1 MSKGKKAVIALL
13 TFVIA
18 TVGIVY
24 GLFIYTSQMP
34 SETELL
40 LNEQAESKDFKKY
53 KVYENDTPFY
63 VSLDKVT
70 NVGKDTVSGY
80 IYDYD
85 FVKPIMENV
94 NSSYIWVN
102 CDDNICYGVS
112 RENLLD
118 KINQYS
124 DKSNERNDFDTTVR
138 ACKFLVTN
146 MTGKAGQTTYP
157 DLQGK
162 KNIYWYYAGGYGD
175 PKWRTLSA
183 FSKAVPAEE
192 FYEQV
197 MSSINSNILRSKGL
211 RLEIENPVVEKVLC
225 VDDLISMNIYCMM
238 ISADVTTKKKPAEF
252 DKCSWIPDEGETKNI
267 TFVIM
272 TTSNKTYNAHFVTDI
287 AVVGYN

>member
-1 MSKGKKAVIALL
+1 MSKGKKTIIALL
-13 TFVIA
+13 AFVIA
-18 TVGIVY
+18 TVGIGY

-40 LNEQAESKDFKKY
+40 LKEQAESKDFKKY
-53 KVYENDTPFY
+53 KVYENDTAFN

-70 NVGKDTVSGY
+70 NVGKDDVSGY

-85 FVKPIMENV
+85 FIKPIMENV
-94 NSSYIWVN
+94 DSSYIWANFDEGV
-102 CDDNICYGVS
+102 CYGVS
-112 RENLLD
+112 RESLLD

-124 DKSNERNDFDTTVR
+124 DKSNEINDFDTTVR

-146 MTGKAGQTTYP
+146 MTGEAGQTTYP

-162 KNIYWYYAGGYGD
+162 KSIYWYYAGGYGD
-175 PKWRTLSA
+175 PEWRMLSA
-183 FSKAVPAEE
+183 FEKAVPAEE

-197 MSSINSNILRSKGL
+197 MSSINSNILQLKGL
-211 RLEIENPVVEKVLC
+211 DLDIENPIVEKVLC
-225 VDDLISMNIYCMM
+225 VDELIDMNIYCMM
-238 ISADVTTKKKPAEF
+238 ISADVTTKEKPADF

-267 TFVIM
+267 TFVIT
-272 TTSNKTYNAHFVTDI
+272 TTSNKAFNAHFVTDV